1 MTEQAIIFT
10 IARMN
15 PPTSG
20 HMYVIK
26 SLLEKARDLNQKK
39 VYILLSKTTG
49 EKTDP
54 LRCGEKRDL
63 LLSGM
68 IDKVKEYT
76 PGTEEIEAVIM
87 CGDDALAPEC
97 STRWIT
103 GQLCHIM
110 RDYNTDI
117 QLNLYLI
124 VGQDR
129 VEDEAGQPIPGY
141 NWISGVFNKSNKP
154 IQLIIIGLPR
164 PKGAI
169 SATYIR
175 GLVTAGANEEFVAKE
190 MDAGLSRD
198 LAEELY
204 ATLDERLSAMDT
216 PEKKRKTTTVR
227 STTAKSATSKS
238 ATSKSATTTTR
249 SKRAKTAIGG
259 KKRRRTIKLKKKRIS
274 LYQ

>member
-87 CGDDALAPEC
+87 CG
-97 STRWIT
+97 
-103 GQLCHIM
+103 
-110 RDYNTDI
+110 
-117 QLNLYLI
+117 
-124 VGQDR
+124 
-129 VEDEAGQPIPGY
+129 
-141 NWISGVFNKSNKP
+141 
-154 IQLIIIGLPR
+154 
-164 PKGAI
+164 
-169 SATYIR
+169 YIR

-227 STTAKSATSKS
+227 SATARSTTAR
-238 ATSKSATTTTR
+238 SATTTTR

-259 KKRRRTIKLKKKRIS
+259 KKRRRTIKLRRKRK
-274 LYQ
+274 YN

>member
-227 STTAKSATSKS
+227 STTAA
-238 ATSKSATTTTR
+238 KSATTTTR

-259 KKRRRTIKLKKKRIS
+259 KKRRRTIKLRRKRK
-274 LYQ
+274 YN